1 MKPTPLPLH
10 IATAILLALFF
21 AAVPVRADEVNDLI
35 ETILDASHKQRAAA
49 SSYQKVKSKSTSSKP
64 RKAAVPNMGI
74 PESKLLEVGSKFPK
88 NPEGFY
94 VYGPVTLKTM
104 RLEDTGEPCLPLW
117 SRNGRRFLL
126 YTRDPQLLAAFSGG
140 WGSRYVIPKECP
152 LKIVGKD
159 ILPGTYAVRLPFD
172 RDARNYTV
180 KEQMQESSSEIK
192 NIFEQIGRNMQEAVR
207 QAGQQ

>member
-1 MKPTPLPLH
+1 MKPTTPL
-10 IATAILLALFF
+10 IRTATMALLAFF
-21 AAVPVRADEVNDLI
+21 LAAGHVKADDVNDLI
-35 ETILDASHKQRAAA
+35 ETILEASPKQRAAVSA
-49 SSYQKVKSKSTSSKP
+49 YKKVKPKGTSSRP

-74 PESKLLEVGSKFPK
+74 PEGKLLEVGSKFPK

-94 VYGPVTLKTM
+94 IYGPVTLKTM
-104 RLEDTGEPCLPLW
+104 RLEETGEPCLPLW

-126 YTRDPQLLAAFSGG
+126 YTRDPQVLAAFSGG
-140 WGSRYVIPKECP
+140 WGSRYMIPKECP

-159 ILPGTYAVRLPFD
+159 VFPGTYAVRLPFD
-172 RDARNYTV
+172 RDKRNYTV

-192 NIFEQIGRNMQEAVR
+192 NIFEQMGRNMQEAVR